1 MRVLFSNK
9 TDERKHVIEEDR
21 QRQNNQGWTIDGGY
35 NVNVILEPIG
45 IAFLEDIFSAL
56 ERASKRSTVWIFNI
70 EGYMGGC
77 SWQHLFPTLHG
88 VGSSTLHYSSKD

>member
-9 TDERKHVIEEDR
+9 TDEANHVIEEDR

-35 NVNVILEPIG
+35 NVNAILEPVG

-56 ERASKRSTVWIFNI
+56 ERAS
-70 EGYMGGC
+70 
-77 SWQHLFPTLHG
+77 
-88 VGSSTLHYSSKD
+88 